1 MDYSSTSRLV
11 QHLHG
16 VVDPVDRGA
25 EACDPQEDEQLHAEG
40 GGHQSERGRGARDQR
55 GTDAREASEQHL
67 CAQSGE
73 AVGHGVLGVAPTL
86 EEDRHLYSEGPK
98 IRCEKR

>member
-1 MDYSSTSRLV
+1 M
-11 QHLHG
+11 QHLYG
-16 VVDPVDRGA
+16 VVNPVDRGA
-25 EACDPQEDEQLHAEG
+25 EARDPQEHEQLHAEG
-40 GGHQSERGRGARDQR
+40 GGHESERGGGTGDQR

-67 CAQSGE
+67 RAQSGE